1 MSQETPRDQI
11 ARLLFK
17 ELAIAR
23 GHGPDQW
30 HELWTN
36 ARDTVQDQIEHAYAV
51 ADEII
56 SLLMA
61 ERSSPD
67 RRSES

>member
-1 MSQETPRDQI
+1 MSDEPIRDQI

-30 HELWTN
+30 HELWTS
-36 ARDTVQDQIEHAYAV
+36 ARDSVQDQIEHAYQL
-51 ADEII
+51 ADQII
-56 SLLMA
+56 TLVKA
-61 ERSSPD
+61 DAR
-67 RRSES
+67 

>member
-1 MSQETPRDQI
+1 MTEETIRDQV

-30 HELWTN
+30 HELWTS
-36 ARDTVQDQIEHAYAV
+36 ARESVQEQIDHAYRLTDQILALV
-51 ADEII
+51 
-56 SLLMA
+56 SA
-61 ERSSPD
+61 ELR
-67 RRSES
+67 

>member
-1 MSQETPRDQI
+1 MSDENLRDQV

-30 HELWTN
+30 HELWTS
-36 ARDTVQDQIEHAYAV
+36 ARDSVQDQVEHAYRLADQVLALV
-51 ADEII
+51 A
-56 SLLMA
+56 A
-61 ERSSPD
+61 QQR
-67 RRSES
+67 

>member
-1 MSQETPRDQI
+1 MTEETVRDQV

-30 HELWTN
+30 HELWTS
-36 ARDTVQDQIEHAYAV
+36 ARDSVQDQVEHAYRL
-51 ADEII
+51 ADQII
-56 SLLMA
+56 ALVRA
-61 ERSSPD
+61 EAP
-67 RRSES
+67 

>member
-1 MSQETPRDQI
+1 MTEETVRDQV

-30 HELWTN
+30 HELWTS
-36 ARDTVQDQIEHAYAV
+36 ARDSVQDQIEHAYRL
-51 ADEII
+51 ADQII
-56 SLLMA
+56 ALVGA
-61 ERSSPD
+61 APR
-67 RRSES
+67 